1 MDFIDFCSFRH
12 IVGSPLST
20 RLQEKLSKESFL
32 PLFFFI
38 VSADDNDSGNDSN
51 ASASSKAWFFTLV
64 VLLSNNYNKD
74 AG

>member
-12 IVGSPLST
+12 IVGSPTLHSAT
-20 RLQEKLSKESFL
+20 RKLSKESFL

-51 ASASSKAWFFTLV
+51 ASASSKAWFF
-64 VLLSNNYNKD
+64 Y
-74 AG
+74 ACCFIEQ